1 MENKLVKVS
10 VNQMVRLAILIGIIL
25 LMSYTPLGY
34 LKVGA
39 VEITFIMIPVVV
51 GAVVMGPKAGAFLGG
66 VFGFTSFLQCF
77 GFSAFGTML
86 FGINPFFT
94 FILCMVPRV
103 LMGWLSGVIFKKLHG
118 LDKTNVASYVI
129 ACISGAILNTVL
141 FVGFL
146 LALFG
151 NTGYIQSFGSSLW
164 LIIVAIVGVNGLI
177 EAGVCAVVGSA
188 ISKAL
193 ALLVDKK

>member
-86 FGINPFFT
+86 FGINPVFT
-94 FILCMVPRV
+94 FILCMVPRI
-103 LMGWLSGVIFKKLHG
+103 LMGWLSGVIFKKLHDV
-118 LDKTNVASYVI
+118 DKTNVASYVI

-151 NTGYIQSFGSSLW
+151 NTEYIQSFGSNLW

>member
-1 MENKLVKVS
+1 MENKLVKVN

-34 LKVGA
+34 LKVGT

-86 FGINPFFT
+86 FGINPVFT

-103 LMGWLSGVIFKKLHG
+103 LMGWLSGVIFKKLHEV
-118 LDKTNVASYVI
+118 DRTNVASYVI

-146 LALFG
+146 LVLFG
-151 NTGYIQSFGSSLW
+151 NTKEIQSFGSSLW

-177 EAGVCAVVGSA
+177 EAGVCAVVGST

-193 ALLVDKK
+193 ALIVDKK

>member
-1 MENKLVKVS
+1 MENKLVKVN
-10 VNQMVRLAILIGIIL
+10 VNQMVRLAILIAIIL

-34 LKVGA
+34 LKVGT

-77 GFSAFGTML
+77 GFSAFGTIL

-103 LMGWLSGVIFKKLHG
+103 LMGWLSGVIFKKLHSV
-118 LDKTNVASYVI
+118 DRTNVVSYVI
-129 ACISGAILNTVL
+129 ACISGALLNTVL

-151 NTGYIQSFGSSLW
+151 RTDFIQGFGSNLW
-164 LIIVAIVGVNGLI
+164 LIIVAIVGINGLI
-177 EAGVCAVVGSA
+177 EAGVCAAVGTA

-193 ALLVDKK
+193 AFLVDKK

>member
-1 MENKLVKVS
+1 MENKLVKVN
-10 VNQMVRLAILIGIIL
+10 VNQMVRLAILIAIIL

-34 LKVGA
+34 LKVGT

-77 GFSAFGTML
+77 GFSAFGTVL
-86 FGINPFFT
+86 FGINPFLT

-103 LMGWLSGVIFKKLHG
+103 LMGWLSGVIFKKLHSI
-118 LDKTNVASYVI
+118 DRTNVVSYVA
-129 ACISGAILNTVL
+129 ACVSGALLNTVL

-151 NTGYIQSFGSSLW
+151 NTTFIQGFGSSLW
-164 LIIVAIVGVNGLI
+164 LIIVAIVGINGLI
-177 EAGVCAVVGSA
+177 EAGVCALVGSA
-188 ISKAL
+188 TSKAL

>member
-1 MENKLVKVS
+1 MENKLVKVN
-10 VNQMVRLAILIGIIL
+10 VNQMVRLAILIAIIL

-34 LKVGA
+34 LKVGT

-77 GFSAFGTML
+77 GFSAFGTIL

-94 FILCMVPRV
+94 FVLCMVPRV
-103 LMGWLSGVIFKKLHG
+103 LMGWLSGVIFKKLHSV
-118 LDKTNVASYVI
+118 DRTNIVSYVL
-129 ACISGAILNTVL
+129 ACISGALLNTVL

-151 NTGYIQSFGSSLW
+151 RTDFIQGFGSNLW
-164 LIIVAIVGVNGLI
+164 LIIVAIVGINGLI
-177 EAGVCAVVGSA
+177 EAGVCAAVGTA

-193 ALLVDKK
+193 AFLVDKK

>member
-1 MENKLVKVS
+1 MENKLVRVN
-10 VNQMVRLAILIGIIL
+10 VNQMVRLAILIAIIL

-34 LKVGA
+34 LKVGT

-66 VFGFTSFLQCF
+66 VFGLTSFLQCF

-86 FGINPFFT
+86 FGINPVFT

-103 LMGWLSGVIFKKLHG
+103 LMGWLCGLAFKKLHSV
-118 LDKTNVASYVI
+118 DKTDVVSYVA
-129 ACISGAILNTVL
+129 ACILGALLNTVL

-146 LALFG
+146 LVLFG
-151 NTGYIQSFGSSLW
+151 GTEFIQGFGSNLW

-177 EAGVCAVVGSA
+177 EAGVCAVVGAS

-193 ALLVDKK
+193 ALIVDKR

>member
-1 MENKLVKVS
+1 MENKLVKVN
-10 VNQMVRLAILIGIIL
+10 VNQMVRLAILIAIIL

-34 LKVGA
+34 LKVGT

-66 VFGFTSFLQCF
+66 VFGITSFLQCF
-77 GFSAFGTML
+77 GFSPFGTIL
-86 FGINPFFT
+86 LGINPVLT

-103 LMGWLSGVIFKKLHG
+103 LMGWLCGIIFKKLHSI
-118 LDKTNVASYVI
+118 DKTNIVSYVA
-129 ACISGAILNTVL
+129 ACISGALLNTVL

-151 NTGYIQSFGSSLW
+151 GTDFIQGFGSNLW
-164 LIIVAIVGVNGLI
+164 LIIVAIVGINGLI
-177 EAGVCAVVGSA
+177 EAGVCAVVGAA

-193 ALLVDKK
+193 ALIVDKR

>member
-1 MENKLVKVS
+1 MENQLSKVN
-10 VNQMVRLAILIGIIL
+10 VNQMVRLAILISIIL

-34 LKVGA
+34 LKIGTI
-39 VEITFIMIPVVV
+39 EITFIMIPVVV

-77 GFSAFGTML
+77 GFSAFGTIL
-86 FGINPFFT
+86 FGINPVFT

-103 LMGWLSGVIFKKLHG
+103 LMGWLSGLIFKKLHSV
-118 LDKTNVASYVI
+118 DKTNVVSYVA
-129 ACISGAILNTVL
+129 ACISGALLNTLL

-146 LALFG
+146 LVLFG
-151 NTGYIQSFGSSLW
+151 GSEYIQSFASNAWG
-164 LIIVAIVGVNGLI
+164 IVVAIVGINGLI
-177 EAGVCAVVGSA
+177 EAGVCAVVGAS

-193 ALLVDKK
+193 ALIVERK